1 MERWLDYEDYLDE
14 MEKLEEKEREAE
26 HKLNQQE
33 KHDE

>member
-1 MERWLDYEDYLDE
+1 MERWLDYDDYLDE
-14 MEKLEEKEREAE
+14 MEKLEEKEIEAE

>member
-14 MEKLEEKEREAE
+14 MEKLEEKEKEAE
-26 HKLNQQE
+26 YKLNQQE